1 MIGLT
6 TAIGDFMTVLAES
19 ALWEAAGIALQV
31 AAGAGV
37 VGGGLLAVRGWRK
50 RHKQSGEAEPL
61 G

>member
-37 VGGGLLAVRGWRK
+37 VGGGFLMVRKWRRK
-50 RHKQSGEAEPL
+50 ARHEG
-61 G
+61 

>member
-6 TAIGDFMTVLAES
+6 TAIGDFMIVLAES

-37 VGGGLLAVRGWRK
+37 VGGGYLMLRRL
-50 RHKQSGEAEPL
+50 RNRSGQAD
-61 G
+61 